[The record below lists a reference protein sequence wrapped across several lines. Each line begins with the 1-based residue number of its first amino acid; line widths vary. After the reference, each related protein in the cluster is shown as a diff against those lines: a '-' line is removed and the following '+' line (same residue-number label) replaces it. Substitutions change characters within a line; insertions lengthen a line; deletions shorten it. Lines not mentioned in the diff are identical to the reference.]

1 MLRLKALDHVGL
13 KVTDMD
19 RTLRFYC
26 QALGLELLRRLDRA
40 GGVTVAVLRV
50 GNQELNIFS
59 RADFASSHRDDDPAG
74 LDHFCLEI
82 ESITTDELVASLRR
96 SGVELAKGPQK
107 RRDGTSYFVD
117 DPDGCR
123 VELIVKT

>member
-1 MLRLKALDHVGL
+1 MLRPKAIDHVGL
-13 KVTDMD
+13 KVKDMD

-26 QALGLELLRRLDRA
+26 EALGLELLRRLDRS
-40 GGVTVAVLRV
+40 GGVTVAVQRV
-50 GNQELNIFS
+50 GSQDLNIFS

-82 ESITTDELVASLRR
+82 EHTTTEDLVASLRR
-96 SGVELAKGPQK
+96 SGIELAKGPEK
-107 RRDGTSYFVD
+107 RRDGVSHFVD

-123 VELIVKT
+123 VELIVKS